1 MENILA
7 NNGFTTALAGIA
19 IVFAGLVLIAVVI
32 VVFNFI
38 MQPSK
43 GKVKTKKLVVPEQ
56 LAVKKEDL
64 KPIPE
69 DHLVAI
75 ATAIELYRKL
85 HFDVLQNEITF
96 VRGED
101 AANAWKMG
109 HKFGQREM

>member
-1 MENILA
+1 MENIIA
-7 NNGFTTALAGIA
+7 NNGFDAALAGIA

-32 VVFNFI
+32 VIFNFI
-38 MQPSK
+38 MKPSQNK
-43 GKVKTKKLVVPEQ
+43 EKTKKLVVPEQ
-56 LAVKKEDL
+56 LTVKKENL
-64 KPIPE
+64 KPVKE